1 LNILIAG
8 YQHETNT
15 FAPTLAGWDAFTAGH
30 TFPAYRR
37 GAGMAASFTGVNI
50 PIGGFIAAA
59 SERGWHLIESVWAG
73 ATPSSYV
80 TADAFDRIANEIVQD
95 VRQAMATG
103 LDAIYLDLHG
113 AAVAHNADDSEGE
126 LLARIRAVTGD
137 ALPIV
142 ASLDLHANVTE
153 RMLQLADALISYRTY
168 PHVDMADTGRL
179 AASLLVR
186 RMQRGVREPMHYQRF
201 PYLIPLNSQ
210 STWMQPAKR
219 IYDELIALDQQHGTV
234 LSFCMGFPA
243 ADFAE
248 CAPMVWGYGDAAQEA
263 VSALYKSAVP
273 AAQWDPGVKSVR
285 EAVALAIERAA
296 HSQQPI
302 VIADT
307 QDNPGAG
314 GDSNTTGVLHELL
327 RQGAGKLY
335 PGKVAIGMVFDP
347 QAALQAHAVL
357 PVSEAVSKPLSAPI
371 SASNQAVVQAF
382 TAQTAIKTIVTSVG
396 KAVPT
401 FTGQLSDAPVQGAW
415 TVEHTSDGNC
425 VYTGPMMTGVTAR
438 LGPSA
443 ALRLD
448 GIRVAVVSGKAQLL
462 DRELLRMVGID
473 AEDMKIIVVK
483 SSNHFRADFTPLV
496 ANPAL
501 DIIVAK
507 AAGPMAA
514 DPADLPWK
522 KLQVS
527 AKLPLV

>member
-15 FAPTLAGWDAFTAGH
+15 FAPTLAGWSAFTAGH

-37 GAGMAASFTGVNI
+37 GQAVIDTFADINI
-50 PIGGFIAAA
+50 PVGGFITAARA
-59 SERGWHLIESVWAG
+59 RGWTLVPSVWAG

-80 TADAFDRIANEIVQD
+80 TADAFDRIASEIVQD
-95 VRQAMATG
+95 VRAAMATG

-137 ALPIV
+137 TLPIV
-142 ASLDLHANVTE
+142 CSLDLHANVTE
-153 RMLQLADALISYRTY
+153 RMLALADALVSYRTY
-168 PHVDMADTGRL
+168 PHVDMADTGAL
-179 AASLLVR
+179 AASLLAR
-186 RMQRGVREPMHYQRF
+186 RMARGSKERLHHRRL
-201 PYLIPLNSQ
+201 PYLIPLNAQ
-210 STWMQPAKR
+210 STWMQPAQD
-219 IYDELIALDQQHGTV
+219 IYSKLQALDAQHGTV

-248 CAPMVWGYGDAAQEA
+248 CAPMVWGYGEAAHTA
-263 VSALYKSAVP
+263 VEALYGTVSP
-273 AAQWDPGVKSVR
+273 GAQWDPGVMDVR

-296 HSQQPI
+296 HSSQPI
-302 VIADT
+302 IIADT

-327 RQGAGKLY
+327 RQGAGRRFA
-335 PGKVAIGMVFDP
+335 GRVAVGMLFDP
-347 QAALQAHAVL
+347 AAALKAHAL
-357 PVSEAVSKPLSAPI
+357 MPLSVA
-371 SASNQAVVQAF
+371 NQPLAQQSIARIATELIAMHAAVG
-382 TAQTAIKTIVTSVG
+382 T
-396 KAVPT
+396 AVPT
-401 FTGQLSDAPVQGAW
+401 FTGQQSDPPVQGDW
-415 TVEHTSDGNC
+415 VVECTSDGNC
-425 VYTGPMMTGVTAR
+425 VYQGPMMTGVTAH
-438 LGPSA
+438 LGLSA
-443 ALRLD
+443 ALRID

-462 DRELLRMVGID
+462 DRAMLRMVGI
-473 AEDMKIIVVK
+473 EPEQMKIIVVK

-496 ANPAL
+496 ANAAR

-522 KLQVS
+522 KLVVL
-527 AKLPLV
+527 AGLPAGLPVELPLV